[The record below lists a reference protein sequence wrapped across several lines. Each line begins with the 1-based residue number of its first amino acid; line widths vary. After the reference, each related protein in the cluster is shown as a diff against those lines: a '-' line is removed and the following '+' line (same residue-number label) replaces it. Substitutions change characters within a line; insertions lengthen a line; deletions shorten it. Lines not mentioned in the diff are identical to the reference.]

1 MNNLQQLDEALDILN
16 GTNLITIDNIIESV
30 VNEENIFRK
39 YLSEFSIEAVD
50 EKVDFKSLKDKIIE
64 KIKKLVDKF
73 ITLVNNCISNLKL
86 AASKAKAGIIKK
98 ITGDFEVDNFKVTE
112 KGKDYFGKEAI
123 DKCYQAIEDIGKL
136 SDDNIS
142 TLENYLMYQVDNY
155 IEKYKSEGSD
165 ESADFKNAKRDII
178 TNHNV
183 LANKSKNPYTIP
195 ANWAYL
201 EKFEVEGQTSDNKI
215 MISEVS
221 KKLFDS
227 LSIQMPCKIDTLKN
241 ITRDFLKKKSDNI
254 NDNVISS
261 LYGYIISG
269 VQYAISTETEYVK
282 KANDIYSK
290 MIKYKIYIH
299 NEVTTS
305 RNKEKK

>member
-1 MNNLQQLDEALDILN
+1 MSDLYLLDESLDMLN
-16 GTNLITIDNIIESV
+16 GTNLVTVDNIIESV

-39 YLSEFSIEAVD
+39 YLSEFSIEAID
-50 EKVDFKSLKDKIIE
+50 EKVDFKVLKDKIIE

-73 ITLVNNCISNLKL
+73 ITLVNDCISKLKS

-98 ITGDFEVDNFKVTE
+98 TNGDFEVDNFKVTE

-136 SDDNIS
+136 SNDNIS

-155 IEKYKSEGSD
+155 IEKYKGEGTD
-165 ESADFKNAKRDII
+165 ESSDFKNAKRDII
-178 TNHNV
+178 TNHAV

-195 ANWAYL
+195 ANWSYL
-201 EKFEVEGQTSDNKI
+201 EKFDVEGQISDNKI
-215 MISEVS
+215 MISKVS
-221 KKLFDS
+221 GKLFDS
-227 LSIQMPCKIDTLKN
+227 LTIQMPAKIDTLKN
-241 ITRDFLKKKSDNI
+241 ISRDFLKKKSDNI
-254 NDNVISS
+254 DDNVLSS

-290 MIKYKIYIH
+290 MIKYRIYI
-299 NEVTTS
+299 NKEVTAS
-305 RNKEKK
+305 IYKEK